1 MPRHN
6 YVAHIYL
13 NSKFVTRNYLMQWSF
28 FKIVPAIIIYSLLLN
43 SNLDTSLLNAQTRS
57 DLPIALEVPIAPTP
71 VKGNEKINLAYELHL
86 TNFRALDLTLK
97 RIEVYGD
104 DNDMTIANLEGAELK
119 NCLFRPGITSDST
132 DVCLIKGGMRSIV
145 YMWLAVEEEGNLPN
159 ILYHRLYFTLKNSA
173 GEDIEG
179 VVNDFPVTVR
189 FDKPLVLSPPVS
201 SGDWLLANG
210 PSNSSDHR
218 RFVTAIDG
226 KVRSGQRFA
235 IDLMKF
241 GPDRKLVHGDPSQN
255 ENWISYGEQVLATAD
270 GIVSAMNDSVPE
282 NVPLAP
288 RRAVKMTRENI
299 GGNYI
304 IIDLG
309 NNRFAFYGHLQP
321 GSIRVKVGDRVR
333 RGQVLATLGNTG
345 NSDAPHLH
353 FHIADAND
361 SFAAEGLPFVFKSFD
376 VLRTLTVSEMEQILT
391 EGISWEATKDVKTS
405 NKKMEIP
412 MGHAVVRF
420 R

>member
-1 MPRHN
+1 MSN
-6 YVAHIYL
+6 YEVPTTD
-13 NSKFVTRNYLMQWSF
+13 SLMQWSL
-28 FKIVPAIIIYSLLLN
+28 FKIVSAFVICLLPVN
-43 SNLDTSLLNAQTRS
+43 SGLDNSPLRAQTRS
-57 DLPIALEVPIAPTP
+57 DLPISLEVPIGPAP
-71 VKGNEKINLAYELHL
+71 VMGEGEMNFVYELHL
-86 TNFRALDLTLK
+86 TNFRALDITLK
-97 RIEVYGD
+97 SIEVYAD
-104 DNDMTIANLEGAELK
+104 DNDAPIAGLEGTELK
-119 NCLFRPGITSDST
+119 NCLFRPGITSDSS

-145 YMWLAVEEEGNLPN
+145 YMWLTVEEGGNFPDTLC
-159 ILYHRLYFTLKNSA
+159 HRLYFTLKNSA
-173 GEDIEG
+173 GEDIERA
-179 VVNDFPVTVR
+179 VNDFPVAVR
-189 FDKPLVLSPPVS
+189 SDKPLVLNSPVL

-226 KVRSGQRFA
+226 KVRAGQRFA

-241 GPDRKLVHGDPSQN
+241 GADGKLVHGDASKN

-270 GIVSAMNDSVPE
+270 GVVSGVNDSVPE

-288 RRAVKMTRENI
+288 HRAVKMTRKNI

-321 GSIRVKVGDRVR
+321 GSIRVEVGDRVR
-333 RGQVLATLGNTG
+333 RGQVLAALGNSG

-361 SFAAEGLPFVFKSFD
+361 LFAAEGLPFVFESFY
-376 VLRTLTVSEMEQILT
+376 VLRILTLSQIEQILS
-391 EGISWEATKDVKTS
+391 EGTSWDDTKDAITS
-405 NKKMEIP
+405 NRKMEIP
-412 MGHAVVRF
+412 IGNSVIRF
-420 R
+420 H

>member
-1 MPRHN
+1 MSD
-6 YVAHIYL
+6 YEL
-13 NSKFVTRNYLMQWSF
+13 LTRDNLMQRSL
-28 FKIVPAIIIYSLLLN
+28 FKIVSAFVICLLLVN
-43 SNLDTSLLNAQTRS
+43 SGLDNSRVRAQTRS
-57 DLPIALEVPIAPTP
+57 DLPIALEVPIGPTP
-71 VKGNEKINLAYELHL
+71 VRGDGEMNLVYELHL
-86 TNFRALDLTLK
+86 TNFRALDFTLK
-97 RIEVYGD
+97 RIEVYAD
-104 DNDMTIANLEGAELK
+104 DNDAPIAGLEGTELE
-119 NCLFRPGITSDST
+119 NCLFRPGVTSDSA

-145 YMWLAVEEEGNLPN
+145 YMWLTVEEEGNFPDT
-159 ILYHRLYFTLKNSA
+159 LYHRLYFTLKNSA
-173 GEDIEG
+173 GEDIER

-189 FDKPLVLSPPVS
+189 SDKPLVLSSPVF

-226 KVRSGQRFA
+226 KVRAGQRFA

-241 GPDRKLVHGDPSQN
+241 GEDGKLVHGDASKN
-255 ENWISYGEQVLATAD
+255 ENWISYGEPVLATAD
-270 GIVSAMNDSVPE
+270 GIVSAVNDSVPE

-288 RRAVKMTRENI
+288 RRAVKMTRKNI

-361 SFAAEGLPFVFKSFD
+361 LFAAEGLPFVFESFD
-376 VLRTLTVSEMEQILT
+376 VLKVLTLSQIEQILI
-391 EGISWEATKDVKTS
+391 EGTSWDDTKDPKIS
-405 NKKMEIP
+405 NRKMEIP
-412 MGHAVVRF
+412 IGHAVIRF

>member
-13 NSKFVTRNYLMQWSF
+13 SCKFVARNHLMQWSF
-28 FKIVPAIIIYSLLLN
+28 FKIVTTIVIYSLLLN
-43 SNLDTSLLNAQTRS
+43 SKLDNILLHAQTRS

-71 VKGNEKINLAYELHL
+71 VKGNEKINIAYEIHL

-97 RIEVYGD
+97 RIEVYVD
-104 DNDMTIANLEGAELK
+104 DKDLPIANLEGAELE

-145 YMWLAVEEEGNLPN
+145 YMWLTVEEEANLSN

-173 GEDIEG
+173 GEDIER
-179 VVNDFPVTVR
+179 VVNDFPVAVR
-189 FDKPLVLSPPVS
+189 FEKPLVLNPPVF

-210 PSNSSDHR
+210 PDHR

-241 GPDRKLVHGDPSQN
+241 GPDGKLVHGDPFQN

-282 NVPLAP
+282 NVPLSP

-309 NNRFAFYGHLQP
+309 NSRFAFYGHLQP
-321 GSIRVKVGDRVR
+321 GSIRVKVGDQVR
-333 RGQVLATLGNTG
+333 HGQVLALIGNTG

-361 SFAAEGLPFVFKSFD
+361 LFAAEGLPFVFESFD

-420 R
+420 H

>member
-1 MPRHN
+1 M
-6 YVAHIYL
+6 YL
-13 NSKFVTRNYLMQWSF
+13 NSKFVIRNYLMQWSLF
-28 FKIVPAIIIYSLLLN
+28 RIVAVFTVCSLLLN
-43 SNLDTSLLNAQTRS
+43 VDLGDGLLHAQTRS
-57 DLPIALEVPIAPTP
+57 DLPIAIEVPIGPTP
-71 VKGNEKINLAYELHL
+71 VRGNGGINLAYELHL
-86 TNFRALDLTLK
+86 TNFCALDLTLK
-97 RIEVYGD
+97 RIEVYAD
-104 DNDMTIANLEGAELK
+104 DNDAPIAGLEGTELK
-119 NCLFRPGITSDST
+119 NCLFRPGVTSDSI

-145 YMWLAVEEEGNLPN
+145 YMWLTAEEESNLPN
-159 ILYHRLYFTLKNSA
+159 TLYHRLYFTLKNSA
-173 GEDIEG
+173 EEDIER

-189 FDKPLVLSPPVS
+189 FDKPLVLSPPIS
-201 SGDWLLANG
+201 GGDWLLANG

-226 KVRSGQRFA
+226 KVKASQRFA

-241 GPDRKLVHGDPSQN
+241 GEDGKLVHGDASKN
-255 ENWISYGEQVLATAD
+255 ENWISYGEQVLTTAD
-270 GIVSAMNDSVPE
+270 GIVSAVNDSMPE

-288 RRAVKMTRENI
+288 HRAVKMTRENI

-309 NNRFAFYGHLQP
+309 TNRFAFYGHLQP
-321 GSIRVKVGDRVR
+321 GSILVKVGDRVR
-333 RGQVLATLGNTG
+333 RGQVLATIGNTG

-361 SFAAEGLPFVFKSFD
+361 LFAAEGLPFVFESFD

-391 EGISWEATKDVKTS
+391 EGISWEATNEVKTS

-420 R
+420 H

>member
-1 MPRHN
+1 
-6 YVAHIYL
+6 
-13 NSKFVTRNYLMQWSF
+13 MQWSL
-28 FKIVPAIIIYSLLLN
+28 FKIVVVFTVCSLLLN
-43 SNLDTSLLNAQTRS
+43 GDLGDGFLRAQTRS
-57 DLPIALEVPIAPTP
+57 DLPIALEVPIGPTP
-71 VKGNEKINLAYELHL
+71 VRGDEEINLAYELHL

-97 RIEVYGD
+97 RIEVYVD
-104 DNDMTIANLEGAELK
+104 DNHAPIAGLEGTELK
-119 NCLFRPGITSDST
+119 NCLFRPGVTSDSA

-145 YMWLAVEEEGNLPN
+145 YMWLTVEEEGNLPN
-159 ILYHRLYFTLKNSA
+159 TLYHRLYFTLKNSA
-173 GEDIEG
+173 GEDIER
-179 VVNDFPVTVR
+179 VVDGFPVIVR
-189 FDKPLVLSPPVS
+189 SDKPLVLSPPI
-201 SGDWLLANG
+201 SGSDWLLANG

-226 KVRSGQRFA
+226 KVRAGQRFA

-241 GPDRKLVHGDPSQN
+241 GEDGKLVHGDASKN

-270 GIVSAMNDSVPE
+270 GIVSAVNDSVPE

-361 SFAAEGLPFVFKSFD
+361 LFAAEGLPFVFESFD
-376 VLRTLTVSEMEQILT
+376 VLKVLTLSQIEQILI
-391 EGISWEATKDVKTS
+391 EGTSWDDTMDAKIS
-405 NKKMEIP
+405 NRRMEIP
-412 MGHAVVRF
+412 MGHAVIRF
-420 R
+420 H

>member
-1 MPRHN
+1 MSN
-6 YVAHIYL
+6 YKL
-13 NSKFVTRNYLMQWSF
+13 LTRDYLMQWSL
-28 FKIVPAIIIYSLLLN
+28 FKIVSAFVICLLLVNVGLDN
-43 SNLDTSLLNAQTRS
+43 SPVRAQTRS
-57 DLPIALEVPIAPTP
+57 DLPIALEVPIGPTP
-71 VKGNEKINLAYELHL
+71 VKGEGNMNLAYELHL

-97 RIEVYGD
+97 RIEVYVD
-104 DNDMTIANLEGAELK
+104 DKDTPIADLEGAELR
-119 NCLFRPGITSDST
+119 NCIFRPGVTSDSA
-132 DVCLIKGGMRSIV
+132 DVCLIKGGMRYIV
-145 YMWLAVEEEGNLPN
+145 YMWLTVEEEGNLPN
-159 ILYHRLYFTLKNSA
+159 TLYHRLYFTLKNSA
-173 GEDIEG
+173 GEDIER
-179 VVNDFPVTVR
+179 VVDDFPVIVR
-189 FDKPLVLSPPVS
+189 SDKPLVLSPPI
-201 SGDWLLANG
+201 SGSDWLLANG

-226 KVRSGQRFA
+226 KVRAGQRFA

-241 GPDRKLVHGDPSQN
+241 GEDGKLVHGDASKN

-270 GIVSAMNDSVPE
+270 GIVSAVNDSVPE

-288 RRAVKMTRENI
+288 HRAVKMTRENI

-361 SFAAEGLPFVFKSFD
+361 LFAAEGLPFVFESFD
-376 VLRTLTVSEMEQILT
+376 VLRILTLSQIEQILI
-391 EGISWEATKDVKTS
+391 EGTSWDDTKDAKIS
-405 NKKMEIP
+405 NRRMEIP
-412 MGHAVVRF
+412 MGHAVIRF
-420 R
+420 H

>member
-1 MPRHN
+1 MSN
-6 YVAHIYL
+6 YEL
-13 NSKFVTRNYLMQWSF
+13 LTRDNLMQWSL
-28 FKIVPAIIIYSLLLN
+28 FKIVTALVICLLLVN
-43 SNLDTSLLNAQTRS
+43 SGLDNSRVRAQTRS
-57 DLPIALEVPIAPTP
+57 DLPIALEVPIDPTP
-71 VKGNEKINLAYELHL
+71 VRGDGEINLVYELHL
-86 TNFRALDLTLK
+86 TNFRALDFTLK
-97 RIEVYGD
+97 RMEVYAD
-104 DNDMTIANLEGAELK
+104 DDDAPIAGLEETELK
-119 NCLFRPGITSDST
+119 NCLFRPGVTSDSA

-145 YMWLAVEEEGNLPN
+145 YMWLTVEEEGNFPDT
-159 ILYHRLYFTLKNSA
+159 LYHRLYFTLRNSA
-173 GEDIEG
+173 GEDIER
-179 VVNDFPVTVR
+179 VVDDFPVTVR
-189 FDKPLVLSPPVS
+189 SDEPLVLNSPVL
-201 SGDWLLANG
+201 GGHWLLANG

-226 KVRSGQRFA
+226 KVGAGQRFA

-241 GPDRKLVHGDPSQN
+241 GEDGKLVHGDASKN

-270 GIVSAMNDSVPE
+270 GIVSAVNDSVPE

-333 RGQVLATLGNTG
+333 RGQVLAALGNTG

-361 SFAAEGLPFVFKSFD
+361 LFAAEGLPFVFESFD
-376 VLRTLTVSEMEQILT
+376 VLRILTLSQIEQILI
-391 EGISWEATKDVKTS
+391 EGTSWDDTKDAKIS
-405 NKKMEIP
+405 S
-412 MGHAVVRF
+412 
-420 R
+420 

>member
-1 MPRHN
+1 MSN
-6 YVAHIYL
+6 YEL
-13 NSKFVTRNYLMQWSF
+13 LTRDNLMQWSL
-28 FKIVPAIIIYSLLLN
+28 FKIVTALVICLLLVN
-43 SNLDTSLLNAQTRS
+43 SGLDNSRVRAQTRS
-57 DLPIALEVPIAPTP
+57 DLPIALEVPIDPTP
-71 VKGNEKINLAYELHL
+71 VRGDGEINLVYELHL
-86 TNFRALDLTLK
+86 TNFRALDFTLK
-97 RIEVYGD
+97 RMEVYAD
-104 DNDMTIANLEGAELK
+104 DDDAPIAGLEETELK
-119 NCLFRPGITSDST
+119 NCLFRPGVTSDSA

-145 YMWLAVEEEGNLPN
+145 YMWLTVEEEGNFPDT
-159 ILYHRLYFTLKNSA
+159 LYHRLYFTLRNSA
-173 GEDIEG
+173 GEDIER
-179 VVNDFPVTVR
+179 VVDDFPVTVR
-189 FDKPLVLSPPVS
+189 SDEPLVLNSPVL

-226 KVRSGQRFA
+226 KVGAGQRFA
-235 IDLMKF
+235 VDLMKF
-241 GPDRKLVHGDPSQN
+241 GENGKLVHGDASKN
-255 ENWISYGEQVLATAD
+255 ENWISYGEQILAAAD
-270 GIVSAMNDSVPE
+270 GIVSAVNDSVPE

-333 RGQVLATLGNTG
+333 RGQVLAKLGNTG

-361 SFAAEGLPFVFKSFD
+361 LFAAEGLPFVFESFD
-376 VLRTLTVSEMEQILT
+376 VLRILTLSQIEQILI
-391 EGISWEATKDVKTS
+391 EGTSWDDKKGARIS
-405 NKKMEIP
+405 NRKMEIP
-412 MGHAVVRF
+412 MGHAVIRF
-420 R
+420 D